1 MTTVLDEPAAAHT
14 RVAAARRRIETDLS
28 FDMRTRRLETI
39 YDALA
44 GARRT
49 KPNAGSASLRVPHA

>member
-1 MTTVLDEPAAAHT
+1 
-14 RVAAARRRIETDLS
+14 VAAARRRIETDLS
-28 FDMRTRRLETI
+28 FDMRTRRLEAI

-49 KPNAGSASLRVPHA
+49 KPSAGSASLRVPHA